1 MNINLDETMIQ
12 DSLNGAATKAIEN
25 AMGQYSVR
33 HVIEERVASAVLE
46 GVLAE
51 ALENSI
57 NQIDLGALTTAL
69 SKELARAVT
78 AGAVSIIR
86 ESVVEILLSLR
97 KIPSY
102 DHEKTAR
109 ARAEILRQLSGRDAE
124 AAP

>member
-12 DSLNGAATKAIEN
+12 ESLNGAATKAISS
-25 AMGQYSVR
+25 AMDQYSVR
-33 HVIEERVASAVLE
+33 HAIEERVASAVLE

-57 NQIDLGALTTAL
+57 NQIDLGSLTTAL
-69 SKELARAVT
+69 AKELSRAVT

-86 ESVVEILLSLR
+86 ESVVETLLTLR

-102 DHEKTAR
+102 QREAIER
-109 ARAEILRQLSGRDAE
+109 ARAEIHAE
-124 AAP
+124 VFRHD